1 MSALVAR
8 RPHHGTV
15 SGYKPNDLRTEIAP
29 RPVGTTE
36 SDATKVSAI
45 VEARCGA
52 DAARVL
58 DILGLAGAS

>member
-15 SGYKPNDLRTEIAP
+15 SSYKPNDLRTEVAP

-45 VEARCGA
+45 VGARCGTDA
-52 DAARVL
+52 DRVL
-58 DILGLAGAS
+58 DMLGLAGAS